1 MRLSELYL
9 DGFGHFHQQAIGPT
23 SGAVTVLYGPNEA
36 GKSTLLAFIRAI
48 LFGFPR
54 AYNNHYPP
62 LVGGR
67 HGGRIVMNDDAGAS
81 FVVERYAGSR
91 GGLNVASPEGP
102 SANSEALL
110 RRLTGNATPDL
121 FRNVFAF
128 SLDELQAAA
137 SLNDSSGA
145 IYSAGQGAPG
155 LPALTRS
162 LGEQRGRIYLPR
174 GNNQRVP
181 SLLNELRGIDE
192 QLRIINGHAALYG
205 DLTSR
210 KTVIDRE
217 LQEGEATLL
226 ALNAKQARVSAL
238 INGWDDWLALSDCQS
253 QLQLLPKYEDFPE
266 NAVPRLEHLE
276 TQSRQASED
285 WDEAVQ
291 LLRRSEEAATSV
303 IANEDLLF
311 DRERIESIRR
321 RRGSLDDSVK
331 DLPERRK
338 ELESL
343 ESELTDRLRGLGP
356 SWDECRLQSFDT
368 SMEFRQEVEQGKE
381 ALTRKHDVLQ
391 RAEQRLE
398 QDQRTLEDLQTA
410 ADEAKER
417 MPSEPPLDSATLQ
430 DRRESLRAARARL
443 GEYERANQ
451 NFRNLSG
458 QLDYLTTDQEVE
470 ANSSPLSLL
479 LPAILAV
486 AGIALI
492 VAGLVLGGAAAMVGV
507 LGGIALLAAGVVLA
521 LGRRS
526 APTENPVAAALR
538 RQSGDAE
545 RMAGAAWHALLEAT
559 QSLAVDG
566 EPSGT
571 ALDGAETRLD
581 VAQTTFTAWSEARVQ
596 LEDRQRR
603 VRLQQDRVQSASEG
617 SSGAKHS
624 LDSTQRE
631 WQEWL
636 AQRGLPA
643 GFSPD
648 AVVDFAGRMESTRVK
663 LEQVRENRRRV
674 AAIEYDIQEFREQV
688 EPLAQSHAIALDPED
703 NGRLALVADE
713 LIRRLDEAQTAFHDR
728 ERAKEQADDN
738 RQLLEARE
746 RRLKLAKEAL
756 ASLLATGGT
765 DEPEEFRRRA
775 RQQEDRTV
783 LERQLGEHRRSLEHF
798 SGPGER
804 FKSFCREL
812 TAAEPDQLSQNA
824 ERLSERRSELEELR
838 DKLREER
845 GGIDTELTQLVSEE
859 ESSSLRGR
867 RNTLLEQLRE
877 EARGWSRLTIAETL
891 LERTRQK
898 FEQERQPSVVRHA
911 QDFFSRVT
919 GHRYNRLFAPIGE
932 QTITVV
938 DSTGARK
945 QPHELSRGT
954 REQLYLALRFG
965 LIREFGEGA
974 ERLPV
979 VVDEALVNFDPGRAR
994 LAAEAFGQL
1003 AETNQVLV
1011 FTCHP
1016 ATADMFAEAAG
1027 AQVVDIAG

>member
-9 DGFGHFHQQAIGPT
+9 DGFGHFQQQAIGPT
-23 SGAVTVLYGPNEA
+23 AGAVTVLYGPNEA

-91 GGLNVASPEGP
+91 GGLNVASAEGP

-145 IYSAGQGAPG
+145 IYSAGQGAPR
-155 LPALTRS
+155 LPALARS
-162 LGEQRGRIYLPR
+162 LSEQRGRIYLPR
-174 GNNQRVP
+174 GTNQRVP
-181 SLLNELRGIDE
+181 SLLNELRGVDE
-192 QLRIINGHAALYG
+192 QLRIINGHAVLYG

-210 KTVIDRE
+210 RTVIDHE
-217 LQEGEATLL
+217 LQEGEVTLL
-226 ALNAKQARVSAL
+226 ALNAKQARVGAL
-238 INGWDDWLALSDCQS
+238 INCWDDWLALSDCQS
-253 QLQLLPKYEDFPE
+253 QLQLLPKYEEFPE
-266 NAVPRLEHLE
+266 DAVPRLEHLQ

-291 LLRRSEEAATSV
+291 LLRRSEEAASSV
-303 IANEDLLF
+303 ITDEDLLF

-321 RRGSLDDSVK
+321 RRSSFDDSVK

-343 ESELTDRLRGLGP
+343 ESELSDRLRGLGP

-381 ALTRKHDVLQ
+381 TLTRRHDVLQ

-398 QDQRTLEDLQTA
+398 QDHRTLEDLQTA

-417 MPSEPPLDSATLQ
+417 MPSEPPLDSAALQ
-430 DRRESLRAARARL
+430 DRRESLRSARARL

-451 NFRNLSG
+451 NFQNLSG
-458 QLDYLTTDQEVE
+458 QLDYVTTDQEVE
-470 ANSSPLSLL
+470 ASSSRLSLL
-479 LPAILAV
+479 LPAMLGV
-486 AGIALI
+486 VGVALI
-492 VAGLVLGGAAAMVGV
+492 VAGLVLGGAAALVGV
-507 LGGIALLAAGVVLA
+507 LGGIALLAAGLVLA
-521 LGRRS
+521 LGRQS
-526 APTENPVAAALR
+526 APTENPLAAALR

-545 RMAGAAWHALLEAT
+545 RMAGETWHSLLEAT
-559 QSLAVDG
+559 QSLAIDG
-566 EPSGT
+566 EPSGI

-581 VAQTTFTAWSEARVQ
+581 VAQVTFTAWSEARVQ

-603 VRLQQDRVQSASEG
+603 VRLQEDRVQSASDG

-624 LDSTQRE
+624 LESAQRE

-674 AAIEYDIQEFREQV
+674 AAIEYDIQEFQEQV
-688 EPLAQSHAIALDPED
+688 APLAQRHAIALDPED
-703 NGRLALVADE
+703 NGRLALAADE
-713 LIRRLDEAQTAFHDR
+713 VIRRLDEAQTAFHDR

-746 RRLKLAKEAL
+746 RRLNMAKEAL

-765 DEPEEFRRRA
+765 DEAEEFRRRA

-804 FKSFCREL
+804 FESFCRDL
-812 TAAEPDQLSQNA
+812 AGAEPDQLSQDA

-838 DKLREER
+838 DRLREER

-877 EARGWSRLTIAETL
+877 EARGWSRLTIAEAL

-911 QDFFSRVT
+911 QDFFSSVT

-994 LAAEAFGQL
+994 LAAQAFGKL